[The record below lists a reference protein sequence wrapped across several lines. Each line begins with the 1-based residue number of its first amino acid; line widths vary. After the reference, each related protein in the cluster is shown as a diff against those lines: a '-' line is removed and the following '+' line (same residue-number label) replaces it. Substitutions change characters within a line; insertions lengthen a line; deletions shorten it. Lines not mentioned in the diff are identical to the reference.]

1 MNYGG
6 TDPHERQ
13 EAAEQEAWAR
23 QHAYQ
28 PNGIP
33 QYDGYWGS
41 EPPQNDVVADWQYR
55 GYHMEEAA
63 CDDAVPLDDSNDRE
77 LDAAGFD
84 YSVPDTEDVDPLGN
98 TGVDRSLVAERSRNV
113 REHEGEF
120 WERMR
125 RPEGKANNQRGAI
138 PPPPSTAGQA
148 PVAVTDSGPV
158 PAAQMH
164 PGGRTVVWVMLIVLV
179 LLVVGGMVTTEMFRI
194 TSITVTGNS
203 IVSDKEIIELSGVK
217 ENGSMLM
224 LKDEVIA
231 ENISKN
237 RYLKLICMVHDNHHV
252 TLQVY
257 EREPVAY
264 TSVRGTYYVMDIRG
278 MLLEQYAS
286 DVNLKGRLLYV
297 RNMNV
302 HNCIVGRY
310 IDLYDEEVMDA
321 YLQLMLEFKAMSLM
335 DTVSELFL
343 EDLSNISLNTTSGFY
358 VRLGDATELHRK
370 LRAMVLTLEQLE
382 EMGYA
387 GGTVDVSVCET
398 PTYRPDAVTEIA
410 G

>member
-28 PNGIP
+28 PNGTP

-41 EPPQNDVVADWQYR
+41 EPPRQHVADWQYR

-77 LDAAGFD
+77 LDAASFD
-84 YSVPDTEDVDPLGN
+84 YSVPDAEDVDPLGN
-98 TGVDRSLVAERSRNV
+98 TGVDHSLVAERSRNV
-113 REHEGEF
+113 REHAGAF
-120 WERMR
+120 WERMK
-125 RPEGKANNQRGAI
+125 RPEGKAATQYGA
-138 PPPPSTAGQA
+138 PPPSVSGQA
-148 PVAVTDSGPV
+148 PAAVTDSGPV
-158 PAAQMH
+158 PAARTH
-164 PGGRTVVWVMLIVLV
+164 PGGRTLVWVMLIVLAV
-179 LLVVGGMVTTEMFRI
+179 LVVGGMVTTEMFRI

-203 IVSDKEIIELSGVK
+203 IISDKEIIELSGVK

-237 RYLKLICMVHDNHHV
+237 RYLKLICVVHDNHHV

-264 TSVRGTYYVMDIRG
+264 TSVRGTFYVMDIRG

-286 DVNLKGRLLYV
+286 DANLKGRLLYV

-302 HNCIVGRY
+302 HNCIVGRT
-310 IDLYDEEVMDA
+310 IDLYDDDVMDV

-343 EDLSNISLNTTSGFY
+343 EDLSNISLNTSTGFY
-358 VRLGDATELHRK
+358 VRLGDATALHRK

-382 EMGYA
+382 EMGYT

-398 PTYRPDAVTEIA
+398 PTYRPDTVTEIA